1 MSSTRMSSTAIAGA
15 DADGKDTVGLLSASS
30 SGTSATADADGDG
43 GKQRQSQGPTTA
55 EGVPFDPKSLIDR

>member
-1 MSSTRMSSTAIAGA
+1 MSSTAIAGG

-30 SGTSATADADGDG
+30 SGTSATADGDG
-43 GKQRQSQGPTTA
+43 GKQQQSQGPTTA